1 MCCTSVCVMHQ
12 EKFSSFDYK
21 SDRVDEFLGQF
32 IEKDKRFSNLW
43 TACIFVFMLAHGQ
56 SRVFNIN
63 KAMLVEG
70 LEETSIKRQRL
81 LFHVASKMS
90 LFTNLLFPDNL
101 HFPASLHAVN
111 ITLLWKVPDQKP

>member
-56 SRVFNIN
+56 SRGFNIN

-70 LEETSIKRQRL
+70 LVETSVKRQRL
-81 LFHVASKMS
+81 LFHVASKNQKCHYS
-90 LFTNLLFPDNL
+90 PIYYFQ
-101 HFPASLHAVN
+101 
-111 ITLLWKVPDQKP
+111 ITYTFLQVYMQ

>member
-1 MCCTSVCVMHQ
+1 MHQ

-70 LEETSIKRQRL
+70 LVETSVKRQTT
-81 LFHVASKMS
+81 FPCGIKKSKMS
-90 LFTNLLFPDNL
+90 LLTNLLFPDNL
-101 HFPASLHAVN
+101 HFPASLHPVN
-111 ITLLWKVPDQKP
+111 IRLLWKVPDQKP